1 MARLDDSDRLHI
13 EAAQG
18 WLGMSDWREADSEL
32 DRITPAMR
40 AHPSVLRTRI
50 LVCIAAEKWE
60 SMHEI
65 AQALVVKLP
74 YDALMCIYAAMA
86 LDRMNRTRDA
96 YNLLESFVKRFPN
109 HAQLHYDMARY
120 ACKIGM
126 LQEAKSSLERAIDV
140 SEKDI
145 CQQALDDPALERL
158 WTKFSEI

>member
-1 MARLDDSDRLHI
+1 MARLDDSDRLHL

-18 WLGMSDWREADSEL
+18 WLGMSDWREANSEL

-86 LDRMNRTRDA
+86 LDRLNRTKEA

-109 HAQLHYDMARY
+109 HAQLHYDLARY

-140 SEKDI
+140 SENDI
-145 CQQALDDPALERL
+145 LQQALEDTALERL
-158 WTKFSEI
+158 WADISGI